1 MLHECFCVFQ
11 SQVQRDPRDNDVI
24 NEYHEMSK
32 ATSIIH
38 NLEPKGKEIG
48 NHIFLICEM
57 PTLFVFHHLITHN
70 WKSLLKCSVILL
82 YIRNHGVCITILTNI
97 YQNRLLFYLLWYNSR
112 TRWCSSTFDILIRGH
127 GTRVWSLIY
136 ISVEFFVCTH

>member
-1 MLHECFCVFQ
+1 MRYSYKRIGCYIRFQCVFQ

-48 NHIFLICEM
+48 NCIFLICKM
-57 PTLFVFHHLITHN
+57 PTLFVFHH
-70 WKSLLKCSVILL
+70 
-82 YIRNHGVCITILTNI
+82 
-97 YQNRLLFYLLWYNSR
+97 
-112 TRWCSSTFDILIRGH
+112 
-127 GTRVWSLIY
+127 
-136 ISVEFFVCTH
+136 